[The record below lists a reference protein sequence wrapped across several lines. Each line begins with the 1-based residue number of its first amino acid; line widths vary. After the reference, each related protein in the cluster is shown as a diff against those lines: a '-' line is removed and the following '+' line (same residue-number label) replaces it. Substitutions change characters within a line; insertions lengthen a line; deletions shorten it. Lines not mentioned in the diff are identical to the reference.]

1 MKKEQLAVILVDYN
15 GLKDTIEC
23 IDSIIKSSIQSKIIV
38 VDNASKE
45 NEAVKISKIFP
56 EVKTIRSEMNGG
68 FSAGNNLGIRW
79 ALEQGYE
86 YIVLLNNDTVIAPN
100 MLELLC
106 QNTSD
111 TSVSTPK
118 MLYFSKPNI
127 IWYGGG
133 HFNKKTGN
141 VEHEYLNKKD
151 PEDMAIREC
160 DYATGCCI
168 MIPASVFRKVGLLDE
183 RFFMYCEDSEF
194 CLRLKKNGISINYVP
209 TAKLWH
215 KISQSTGGAES
226 ALTMYYITRNR
237 ILYLKDYKKEFA
249 PTALAYTLVTRIIRM
264 IQMTVKGKPEWKAFQ
279 KGIRDGLK
287 GVTGKVEV

>member
-1 MKKEQLAVILVDYN
+1 M
-15 GLKDTIEC
+15 
-23 IDSIIKSSIQSKIIV
+23 
-38 VDNASKE
+38 
-45 NEAVKISKIFP
+45 
-56 EVKTIRSEMNGG
+56 VKTSWH
-68 FSAGNNLGIRW
+68 STL
-79 ALEQGYE
+79 
-86 YIVLLNNDTVIAPN
+86 
-100 MLELLC
+100 
-106 QNTSD
+106 QNKKHSPYFE
-111 TSVSTPK
+111 TSVSCQKSVFPVNLLT
-118 MLYFSKPNI
+118 L
-127 IWYGGG
+127 
-133 HFNKKTGN
+133 N